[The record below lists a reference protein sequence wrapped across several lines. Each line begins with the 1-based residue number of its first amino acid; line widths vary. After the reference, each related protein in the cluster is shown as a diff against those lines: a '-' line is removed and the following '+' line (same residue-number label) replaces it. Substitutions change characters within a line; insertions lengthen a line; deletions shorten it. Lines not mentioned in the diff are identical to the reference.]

1 MTNTPDIF
9 EKTTTSETETGQFG
23 RFFSKYLQQG
33 DVVALFG
40 EVGCG
45 KTVFVKGI
53 CEELRT
59 EEPVNSPTFI
69 ILNEY
74 SGELSGKKIRIYHFD
89 FYRVERSKDIDEL
102 GIDEYL
108 GAPGAITLIEWSEH
122 IQEHL
127 KEKYWKVV
135 FMKQNENARKIRI
148 ELCNK
153 SMK

>member
-1 MTNTPDIF
+1 MTNTSDIF
-9 EKTTTSETETGQFG
+9 EKTTVSEKETGQFG
-23 RFFSKYLQQG
+23 RFFSKKLRPG
-33 DVVALFG
+33 DVVAMFG
-40 EVGCG
+40 DVGSG

-53 CEELRT
+53 CEELEA

-74 SGELSGKKIRIYHFD
+74 SGQLSGQRIRIHHFD

-102 GIDEYL
+102 GVDEYF
-108 GAPGAITLIEWSEH
+108 GAQDSVTLIEWAEH

-135 FMKQNENARKIRI
+135 FLNQNENERKIRI
-148 ELCNK
+148 ELLQ
-153 SMK
+153 